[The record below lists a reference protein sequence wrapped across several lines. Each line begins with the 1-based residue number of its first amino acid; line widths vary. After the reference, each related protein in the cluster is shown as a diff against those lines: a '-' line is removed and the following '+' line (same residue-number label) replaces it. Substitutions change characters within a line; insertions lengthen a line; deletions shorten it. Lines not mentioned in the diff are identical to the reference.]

1 MHPHYIKVI
10 GDRIKTWP
18 IRSVQGPTMPKETEK
33 TVWRDKA
40 DKEKSHSEEEFGFS
54 STAALPR
61 KAFIGELPLK
71 QRVCLQIIGSGA
83 KSKLI
88 ELGEEELTIGRSPEC
103 GIQLRRTMVSR
114 QHARISFRNEEYH
127 LEDLG
132 STNGTYVNGI
142 KIVKCVLRNND
153 QIDIGGAKILFTE
166 EKSLQKL

>member
-1 MHPHYIKVI
+1 MTKDI
-10 GDRIKTWP
+10 
-18 IRSVQGPTMPKETEK
+18 EK

-40 DKEKSHSEEEFGFS
+40 DKEESHSDEEFGFS

-71 QRVCLQIIGSGA
+71 QRVCLEIIGSGG

-88 ELGEEELTIGRSPEC
+88 ELGQGELTIGRSPGC
-103 GIQLRRTMVSR
+103 AIQLRRTMVSR
-114 QHARISFRNEEYH
+114 EHARITFRNEEYH

-166 EKSLQKL
+166 EKILQKL